1 MATSVGVVALQALP
15 APDWSAR
22 ASEEYVAPVSE
33 LEAQLQAI
41 FQEVLGQQR
50 VSTQAD
56 FFAIGGNSLQ
66 ARLTHQCFTQRSCQ
80 CRPACAWRS
89 MQ

>member
-1 MATSVGVVALQALP
+1 MWQALP
-15 APDWSAR
+15 LPDWSAC
-22 ASEEYVAPVSE
+22 AAEEYVAPASE
-33 LEAQLQAI
+33 LEARLQAI

-66 ARLTHQCFTQRSCQ
+66 AR
-80 CRPACAWRS
+80 P
-89 MQ
+89 MQLESSALVL